1 MGIFFTNQL
10 CCLVTH
16 WSDFCCN
23 IITYFQDCSCKNQA
37 NCVFCAFCLHLF
49 YCFYCMYSTQKNTII
64 SSCIIQCNIQ
74 DTYLIFSSFHNMCT
88 SKRQVFLRKSH
99 LKMALLTVS
108 EVMAN
113 PNTTTTIFHHS
124 FAFSQSKRLPTLP
137 FSILGECKTSQ
148 VQDSFVTFQK
158 RRTSKRR
165 RRRWR

>member
-1 MGIFFTNQL
+1 MLLL
-10 CCLVTH
+10 CNSRIAAAKSGHLVFVH
-16 WSDFCCN
+16 FAY
-23 IITYFQDCSCKNQA
+23 I
-37 NCVFCAFCLHLF
+37 
-49 YCFYCMYSTQKNTII
+49 YSTAFIVCIPHKNTII

-88 SKRQVFLRKSH
+88 RKRQFFLRKSH

-113 PNTTTTIFHHS
+113 PNTRTTIFHHS

-148 VQDSFVTFQK
+148 VQDSFVTIQK
-158 RRTSKRR
+158 RRASKRR
-165 RRRWR
+165 SRRRC

>member
-1 MGIFFTNQL
+1 M
-10 CCLVTH
+10 TH

-23 IITYFQDCSCKNQA
+23 TITKY
-37 NCVFCAFCLHLF
+37 VFSRLQLQKSGHLWF
-49 YCFYCMYSTQKNTII
+49 MCILLTFILLLLLYVFHTKNTII

-88 SKRQVFLRKSH
+88 RKRQVFLRKSH

-113 PNTTTTIFHHS
+113 PNTSTTIFHHS
-124 FAFSQSKRLPTLP
+124 FAFFQSIRLPTLP

-158 RRTSKRR
+158 RRASKTRR
-165 RRRWR
+165 